1 MASCSFRDVQNLSCF
16 VKILLVP
23 MIWAQTLSICL
34 NLLLEHI
41 KQRGVTLLSVLP
53 QKLAVLLV
61 LVIIQRRAFI
71 CIPHVITVDFSLVVF
86 GSFPVLSLR
95 SAEGWERGNDRIQ
108 TDPQLSR
115 LGLLKIYII
124 YAQFNYQ
131 INYQIKTNLKDNF
144 KYPAL

>member
-1 MASCSFRDVQNLSCF
+1 M
-16 VKILLVP
+16 
-23 MIWAQTLSICL
+23 
-34 NLLLEHI
+34 
-41 KQRGVTLLSVLP
+41 
-53 QKLAVLLV
+53 
-61 LVIIQRRAFI
+61 
-71 CIPHVITVDFSLVVF
+71 ITVDFSLVVF